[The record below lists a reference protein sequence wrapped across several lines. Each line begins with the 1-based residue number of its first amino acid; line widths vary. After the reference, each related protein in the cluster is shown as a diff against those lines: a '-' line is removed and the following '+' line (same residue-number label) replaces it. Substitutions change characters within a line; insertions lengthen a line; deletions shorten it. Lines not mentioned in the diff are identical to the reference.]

1 MSFRWRAT
9 IQAMFLLT
17 AAGCLIAPAGSQQAP
32 QSLQHPALPLPF
44 RSYAPPAVPPIRLTN
59 SMRLNSLI
67 RAGVLYL
74 SVRDALALAIEN
86 NLNLEIDR
94 YGPLESQSALERAKA
109 GGPLRGVPSASQ
121 QASSIV
127 AGLGASG
134 SQLAAGLLSTGGG
147 GGNGPAGGAGIQQV
161 GQVTPNLDAVLQNSS
176 TFSHL
181 TAPQANTLL
190 FQTPVAVKSVHNY
203 GTSLTQGLLSGG
215 VVQYYDYQQYLNENV
230 PSDNLNPAVGP
241 YMYVYVRQ
249 PLLQGFG
256 TRLNNRIIRIGTIN
270 TTASRERFRSQLL
283 DLCAGVLN
291 LYWDLVSA
299 RDEVQV
305 RQRALEITQKF
316 YDDTK
321 YEISVG
327 AIGAFELTRAEAE
340 VATRRQAVVISQEAV
355 DQRAIALKQVL
366 THTEDPALEE
376 AQIFPLDPIEV
387 PETDDLV
394 PLKQLVAGAMMKRP
408 DVAVSRFRDQTDEI
422 ALAGTANPLLPSLN
436 VYGYTLDRGVAGTP
450 QASGGG
456 ALPYFHGGYAT
467 ALGQIFRRNFPSN
480 VGGASIALPLKNRQ
494 AQGDYGFDQLQFR
507 QSQLRGQRDEN
518 QIAVDVANQ
527 VNALRQAHAR
537 YSVAQN
543 TRILQ
548 ERLLEADRKRASGSE
563 SFNTLMS
570 DQRSLITAELSET
583 GALSAYAR
591 ARVSLDQVLGET
603 LERYDISLDEG
614 LSGRVN
620 HESRLPDVLP
630 EGQASGRP

>member
-1 MSFRWRAT
+1 MTVRFRLARP
-9 IQAMFLLT
+9 
-17 AAGCLIAPAGSQQAP
+17 AALIAVACLISQLASQQPP
-32 QSLQHPALPLPF
+32 QALQRPSLPLPF
-44 RSYAPPAVPPIRLTN
+44 RSYLAPAVPPIRLTN
-59 SMRLNSLI
+59 SARLRSLI

-86 NLNLEIDR
+86 NLNLELDR
-94 YGPLESQSALERAKA
+94 YGPLEAQSALERARA
-109 GGPLRGVPSASQ
+109 GGPLRGVPNAGQ
-121 QASSIV
+121 QVNSID

-134 SQLAAGLLSTGGG
+134 SQLAAGLLSGG
-147 GGNGPAGGAGIQQV
+147 GGNNNGPSGGASIQQV
-161 GQVTPNLDAVLQNSS
+161 GQITPNLDPVLQNSS

-181 TAPQANTLL
+181 TAPESNTLL
-190 FQTPVAVKSVHNY
+190 FQTPVAIKSVRTY

-215 VVQYYDYQQYLNENV
+215 VVQFYDYEQYLNENV

-241 YMYVYVRQ
+241 YMYVYVRH

-256 TRLNNRIIRIGTIN
+256 TQLNNRFIRVAGIN

-299 RDEVQV
+299 RDEMQV

-327 AIGAFELTRAEAE
+327 AIGRFELTRAEAE
-340 VATRRQAVVISQEAV
+340 VATRRQAVLISQDAV
-355 DQRAIALKQVL
+355 QLRELALKQVL
-366 THTEDPALEE
+366 THTEDPALE
-376 AQIFPLDPIEV
+376 ATRIFPIDRIEV
-387 PETDDLV
+387 PETDGLASIR
-394 PLKQLVAGAMMKRP
+394 QLVGTAMTRRP
-408 DVAVSRFRDQTDEI
+408 DVAVSHFRDQTDEI
-422 ALAGTANPLLPSLN
+422 NLAGTTNPLLPTLN
-436 VYGYTLDRGVAGTP
+436 AYGYTLDRGVAGTP

-456 ALPYFHGGYAT
+456 ALPYFHGGYGS
-467 ALGQIFRRNFPSN
+467 ALGQVFRRNFPTN
-480 VGGASIALPLKNRQ
+480 VGGIYISVPLRNRQ
-494 AQGDYGFDQLQFR
+494 AQGDYGIDQLQFR
-507 QSQLRGQRDEN
+507 QSQVRGQRDEN

-527 VNALRQAHAR
+527 VNALSQAHAR

-548 ERLLEADRKRASGSE
+548 EQLLEADRKRLSGSDA
-563 SFNTLMS
+563 FNTLMN

-620 HESRLPDVLP
+620 RESTLPDVLP
-630 EGQASGRP
+630 QALPSSLP